1 MSNDLIPVAF
11 PLTPRMQ
18 SFVEFRDALR
28 VLIQAMHDQSPY
40 AWLAAEKEVS
50 DMLLGEGNK
59 KPIIPNIL
67 SLYHV
72 MGKHFKALANKHP
85 DFKDNLGKA
94 VSGLEEHSENIRTA
108 MPEATSFLQ
117 SDAWLTAYSDMIR
130 KQDPIGHKLSQP
142 QIIQTLWHGNGQ
154 HATQLYSRL
163 EPMIKAIEHLN
174 QMLHAHVPWENRIAK
189 AGADQIT
196 FAAQDD
202 IGLLIVGVPKAT
214 VTNGIFPICSGFRSI
229 IRLRFTQWKSG
240 EVAQD
245 VHNDLPYA
253 LMMVP
258 IS

>member
-1 MSNDLIPVAF
+1 MSNDLVPIAF

-18 SFVEFRDALR
+18 SFIEFRDALR
-28 VLIQAMHDQSPY
+28 VLTQAMHSQSPY
-40 AWLAAEKEVS
+40 TWLAAEKEVA

-72 MGKHFKALANKHP
+72 MGKHFKALAEKHP
-85 DFKDNLGKA
+85 DFKDNLSKA
-94 VSGLEEHSENIRTA
+94 VSGLEEHADNIRDA
-108 MPEATSFLQ
+108 MPETSSFLRT
-117 SDAWLTAYSDMIR
+117 DAWLTAYTELIR
-130 KQDPIGHKLSQP
+130 KQDPLGHKYVLP
-142 QIIQTLWHGNGQ
+142 QTIQLLWQGEQQ
-154 HATQLYSRL
+154 HASTLYTML
-163 EPMIKAIEHLN
+163 EPMIQAIEHLS

-189 AGADQIT
+189 NGADQIT

-202 IGLLIVGVPKAT
+202 IGLLIVGVPKHMIT
-214 VTNGIFPICSGFRSI
+214 QGILPSCSGFRSI
-229 IRLRFTQWKSG
+229 IRLRFTQWKAG

-245 VHNDLPYA
+245 VESDMPYA

>member
-1 MSNDLIPVAF
+1 MSNDLVPIAF

-18 SFVEFRDALR
+18 AFIEFRDALR
-28 VLIQAMHDQSPY
+28 VLGQAMHNQSPY
-40 AWLAAEKEVS
+40 AWLAAEKEVA

-72 MGKHFKALANKHP
+72 MGKHFKALAEKHP

-94 VSGLEEHSENIRTA
+94 VSGLEEHADNIRQA

-117 SDAWLTAYSDMIR
+117 TDAWLTAYTELMR
-130 KQDPIGHKLSQP
+130 KQDPLGHKYVLP
-142 QIIQTLWHGNGQ
+142 QTIHLLWQGEDQ
-154 HATQLYSRL
+154 HATTLYSLL
-163 EPMIKAIEHLN
+163 EPMIQAIEHLN

-189 AGADQIT
+189 HGADQIT

-202 IGLLIVGVPKAT
+202 IGLLIIGLPKSLMHQS
-214 VTNGIFPICSGFRSI
+214 ILPSCSGFRSI
-229 IRLRFTQWKSG
+229 VRLRFTQWKAG
-240 EVAQD
+240 EVSID
-245 VHNDLPYA
+245 VDDDLPYA